1 MHSLAQPTVL
11 ARAGLAAVLASLACY
26 PRMAAASDA
35 RAPLLFTWLIL
46 LWCQFVLWA
55 FVFAWQVE
63 YSHHPVFGGRFR
75 PKIWALATLC
85 GVVWAF
91 LFHFQDPQYRLL
103 APADYPT
110 DLNSWVAMTLFA
122 LALQPLFTY
131 FAPFAFFIRLSREA
145 SVAVPLT
152 VLFGVFVLYE
162 KLITLKTPP
171 PVGLVLELAAL
182 RVLGG
187 YLTLYFYLN
196 GGVVLVWWTVL
207 LVQLRHLPGLL
218 QAH

>member
-1 MHSLAQPTVL
+1 MRLLAQPMVL

-26 PRMAAASDA
+26 PRMAAVSDP
-35 RAPLLFTWLIL
+35 RAPILFEWPVLLL
-46 LWCQFVLWA
+46 CQFVLWA
-55 FVFAWQVE
+55 FVFAWQFE
-63 YSHHPVFGGRFR
+63 YARRPVFGGRFQ

-85 GVVWAF
+85 GAVWAF
-91 LFHFQDPQYRLL
+91 LLHFQDPQYRLL
-103 APADYPT
+103 APADYPA
-110 DLNSWVAMTLFA
+110 DWNSWLAMTLFS
-122 LALQPLFTY
+122 LALQPVFTY
-131 FAPFAFFIRLSREA
+131 FAPFAFFIRLSRKA
-145 SVAVPLT
+145 SVALPLT

-162 KLITLKTPP
+162 KLTTLETPP

-182 RVLGG
+182 RVVGG

-196 GGVVLVWWTVL
+196 GGAVLVWWTVL